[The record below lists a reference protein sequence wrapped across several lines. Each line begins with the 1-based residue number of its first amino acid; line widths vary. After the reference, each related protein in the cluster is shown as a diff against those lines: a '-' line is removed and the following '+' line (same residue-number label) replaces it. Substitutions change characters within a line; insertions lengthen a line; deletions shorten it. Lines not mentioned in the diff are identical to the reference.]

1 MSCLVHRIDDG
12 KDTTDETLQ
21 ILNNIG
27 SQNTSVHT
35 YPARAPKG
43 ESQCHLQML
52 SFHKVSSTRSKRK
65 RSSTKLPSARPPPPK
80 HVVRALGAGP
90 LTDPRSARKCLLP
103 SPVRSECDRTGP
115 CGEEA

>member
-27 SQNTSVHT
+27 SQNSSVHT
-35 YPARAPKG
+35 YAARAPKG
-43 ESQCHLQML
+43 ESQCHLQIL

-65 RSSTKLPSARPPPPK
+65 RSSTNLPICSRAIL
-80 HVVRALGAGP
+80 VRARVHTRWCLSMKWSMVAGVA
-90 LTDPRSARKCLLP
+90 LMKR
-103 SPVRSECDRTGP
+103 
-115 CGEEA
+115 